1 MSISMA
7 TLRDRLQQ
15 PVPSLPLAI
24 FRVGFGLLMFVAT
37 VRFVANG
44 WVQTQ
49 YVAPTFHF
57 TFVAFGWVRP
67 LPGDGMTV
75 VFVLMAL
82 GALGIAAGLFYRAS
96 IVAFFVLFTYVE
108 LLDQTYYLN
117 HYYLISLLSFLMI
130 WLPLNCRWS
139 LDARRDPRLYAAT
152 VPAWTIAVLRLQ
164 LGLVYFFAGV
174 AKLNSD
180 WLLHG
185 LPLAIWLPPL
195 RDLPL
200 VGGLLAQ
207 RETALVM
214 SWAGAIFDLTIPIWL
229 GWRRTRPFAYVVA
242 AGFHI
247 LTGVLFPVIGMFPLI
262 MTVLTLVFFD
272 ERDWRWLMRARLSLP
287 DTTTPS
293 ARATARWVVPLLAIF
308 FAGQVLLPFRSLL
321 YPGDVLWTEEGFR
334 LSWRVMLVD
343 KAGSATFHVRDS
355 ASGRTWTVFPRQYL
369 TRLQERQMA
378 FQPDMILQFAH
389 YVEALAREQG
399 YDDVEVRA
407 EVYVAFNGRRSR
419 LLIDPEADLTLT
431 PPSFLHKPWIL
442 PLQSE

>member
-1 MSISMA
+1 MA

-57 TFVAFGWVRP
+57 TFVGFGWVRP

-96 IVAFFVLFTYVE
+96 VVAFFVLFTYVE

-117 HYYLISLLSFLMI
+117 HYYLIALLSFLMI

-152 VPAWTIAVLRLQ
+152 VPAWTIAAVRLQ
-164 LGLVYFFAGV
+164 FGLVYIFAGV

-293 ARATARWVVPLLAIF
+293 ARATTRWVVPLLAVF
-308 FAGQVLLPFRSLL
+308 FAIQVLLPFRSLL

-399 YDDVEVRA
+399 YGDVEVRA

-419 LLIDPEADLTLT
+419 LLIDPDVDLTQT

-442 PLQSE
+442 PL

>member
-57 TFVAFGWVRP
+57 TFVGFGWVRP

-82 GALGIAAGLFYRAS
+82 GALAIAAGLFYRAS
-96 IVAFFVLFTYVE
+96 VIAFFVLFTYVE
-108 LLDQTYYLN
+108 LIDQTYYLN

-152 VPAWTIAVLRLQ
+152 VPAWTIAAVRLQ
-164 LGLVYFFAGV
+164 LGLVYIFAGV

-293 ARATARWVVPLLAIF
+293 ARATTRWVVPLLAVF
-308 FAGQVLLPFRSLL
+308 FAVQVLLPFRSLL

-419 LLIDPEADLTLT
+419 LLIDPDVDLTQT

-442 PLQSE
+442 PL